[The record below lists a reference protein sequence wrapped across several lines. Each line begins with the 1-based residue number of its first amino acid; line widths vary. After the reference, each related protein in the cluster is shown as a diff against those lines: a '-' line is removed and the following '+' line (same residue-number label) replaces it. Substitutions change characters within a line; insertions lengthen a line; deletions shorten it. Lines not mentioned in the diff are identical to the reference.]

1 MIKNVT
7 DYLKDS
13 YGGTF
18 EENVKTVLT
27 KHFDSDSVENLW
39 NKIVEKYSELF
50 QKQTISEE
58 DEDAVYYI
66 LPSVAVYRVL
76 EDYRAIGY
84 AGGEIAA
91 KNLSGCSGDKARS
104 EKVAVSSDDK
114 ACTAHSPIDALSL
127 FREIYFIDGQC
138 GHDYLVNRFKEDEAF
153 LKGFPQDFLRT
164 VGEGKCEVI
173 SDTPEYTE
181 FHVKSCRFLALT
193 KELNCPEICSVFC
206 DLDNLMYTNM
216 HPKLSYNRDKTL
228 YAGDDCCNFSMR
240 YVEKE

>member
-1 MIKNVT
+1 MKASTIEL
-7 DYLKDS
+7 LKDA

-18 EENVKTVLT
+18 EENVKTILT
-27 KHFDSDSVENLW
+27 KHFDSKNAENLW
-39 NKIVEKYSELF
+39 NQIVGKYSELF
-50 QKQTISEE
+50 QKQNISEE

-66 LPSVAVYRVL
+66 LPSIAVYRVL
-76 EDYRAIGY
+76 E
-84 AGGEIAA
+84 E
-91 KNLSGCSGDKARS
+91 SGAS
-104 EKVAVSSDDK
+104 EKGTSSSDDK
-114 ACTAHSPIDALSL
+114 TCTTASRIDALSI
-127 FREIYFIDGQC
+127 FREIYFIDGQR
-138 GHDYLVNRFKEDEAF
+138 GHDYLVNRFREDEAF

-181 FHVKSCRFLALT
+181 FHVKSCRFLELT
-193 KELNCPEICSVFC
+193 KELDCPEICSVFC
-206 DLDNLMYTNM
+206 DLDNLMYNNM

>member
-1 MIKNVT
+1 MKANSIEL
-7 DYLKDS
+7 LKDA

-27 KHFDSDSVENLW
+27 KHFDSDSAEKLW
-39 NKIVEKYSELF
+39 KQIVEKYSGLF
-50 QKQTISEE
+50 QKQNISED

-76 EDYRAIGY
+76 EES
-84 AGGEIAA
+84 GESENEAA
-91 KNLSGCSGDKARS
+91 
-104 EKVAVSSDDK
+104 SSDDK
-114 ACTAHSPIDALSL
+114 ACTAASYIDALTL
-127 FREIYFIDGQC
+127 FREIYFIDGQR
-138 GHDYLVNRFKEDEAF
+138 GHDYLVNRFREDEAF

-173 SDTPEYTE
+173 CDTPEYTE
-181 FHVKSCRFLALT
+181 FHVKSCRFLELT

-206 DLDNLMYTNM
+206 DLDTLMYTNM

>member
-1 MIKNVT
+1 MKANSIEL
-7 DYLKDS
+7 LKDA

-27 KHFDSDSVENLW
+27 KHFDSDSAEKLW
-39 NKIVEKYSELF
+39 NQIVEKYSELS
-50 QKQTISEE
+50 QKLNISEE

-76 EDYRAIGY
+76 E
-84 AGGEIAA
+84 E
-91 KNLSGCSGDKARS
+91 SGAS
-104 EKVAVSSDDK
+104 ENGSVR
-114 ACTAHSPIDALSL
+114 HIDALSI
-127 FREIYFIDGQC
+127 FREIYFIDGHR
-138 GHDYLVNRFKEDEAF
+138 GRDYLVNRFREDKAF

-173 SDTPEYTE
+173 CDTPEYTE
-181 FHVKSCRFLALT
+181 FHVKSCRFLELT

-206 DLDNLMYTNM
+206 ELDTLMYTDM
-216 HPKLSYNRDKTL
+216 HPNLLYNRDKTL

>member
-1 MIKNVT
+1 MKANSIEL
-7 DYLKDS
+7 LKDA

-18 EENVKTVLT
+18 GENVKTVLT
-27 KHFDSDSVENLW
+27 KHFDSDSAENLW
-39 NKIVEKYSELF
+39 TQIVEKYSELF
-50 QKQTISEE
+50 RKYNISEE

-76 EDYRAIGY
+76 EEFGA
-84 AGGEIAA
+84 
-91 KNLSGCSGDKARS
+91 S
-104 EKVAVSSDDK
+104 EKGAVR
-114 ACTAHSPIDALSL
+114 HIDALSI
-127 FREIYFIDGQC
+127 FREIYFLDGQR
-138 GHDYLVNRFKEDEAF
+138 GRDYLVNRFREDEAF

-181 FHVKSCRFLALT
+181 FHVKSCRFLELT
-193 KELNCPEICSVFC
+193 KELGCPEICSVFC
-206 DLDNLMYTNM
+206 DLDTLMYTNM

-228 YAGDDCCNFSMR
+228 YAGHDCCNFSMR

>member
-1 MIKNVT
+1 MKANSIEL
-7 DYLKDS
+7 LKDA

-27 KHFDSDSVENLW
+27 KHFDSDSAEKLW
-39 NKIVEKYSELF
+39 KQIVEKYSGLF
-50 QKQTISEE
+50 QKQNISEE

-76 EDYRAIGY
+76 EESAVFDP
-84 AGGEIAA
+84 
-91 KNLSGCSGDKARS
+91 LS
-104 EKVAVSSDDK
+104 
-114 ACTAHSPIDALSL
+114 I
-127 FREIYFIDGQC
+127 FREIYFIDGQR
-138 GHDYLVNRFKEDEAF
+138 GHDYLVNRFREDEAF

-173 SDTPEYTE
+173 CVTPEYTE
-181 FHVKSCRFLALT
+181 FHVKSCRFLELT

-206 DLDNLMYTNM
+206 DLDTLMYTNM

>member
-1 MIKNVT
+1 MKANSIKL
-7 DYLKDS
+7 LKDA

-18 EENVKTVLT
+18 EENVKTILN
-27 KHFDSDSVENLW
+27 KHFDSKNAENLW
-39 NKIVEKYSELF
+39 NQIVEKYSKLF
-50 QKQTISEE
+50 QKQNISEE

-76 EDYRAIGY
+76 E
-84 AGGEIAA
+84 E
-91 KNLSGCSGDKARS
+91 SGAS
-104 EKVAVSSDDK
+104 EKVVVSSDDK
-114 ACTAHSPIDALSL
+114 ACMDVRHIDALSI
-127 FREIYFIDGQC
+127 FREIYFIDGQR
-138 GHDYLVNRFKEDEAF
+138 GYDYLVNRFREDEAF

-173 SDTPEYTE
+173 CDTPEYTE
-181 FHVKSCRFLALT
+181 FHVKSCRFLELT

-206 DLDNLMYTNM
+206 DIDNLMYTNM

-240 YVEKE
+240 YVEKK

>member
-1 MIKNVT
+1 MKASTIEF
-7 DYLKDS
+7 LKDA

-27 KHFDSDSVENLW
+27 KHFDSDSAENLW
-39 NKIVEKYSELF
+39 NQIVEKYSKLF
-50 QKQTISEE
+50 QKQNISED

-76 EDYRAIGY
+76 EESDA
-84 AGGEIAA
+84 
-91 KNLSGCSGDKARS
+91 S
-104 EKVAVSSDDK
+104 EKGAAISGDK
-114 ACTAHSPIDALSL
+114 ACTADSRIDALSI
-127 FREIYFIDGQC
+127 FREIYFIDGQR
-138 GHDYLVNRFKEDEAF
+138 GHDYLVNRFREDESF

-173 SDTPEYTE
+173 CDTPEYTE
-181 FHVKSCRFLALT
+181 FHVKSCRFLELT

-206 DLDNLMYTNM
+206 DLDTLMYTNM

>member
-1 MIKNVT
+1 M
-7 DYLKDS
+7 
-13 YGGTF
+13 
-18 EENVKTVLT
+18 T
-27 KHFDSDSVENLW
+27 KHFDSDSAENLW
-39 NKIVEKYSELF
+39 NQIVEKYSELF
-50 QKQTISEE
+50 QKQNISEE

-76 EDYRAIGY
+76 E
-84 AGGEIAA
+84 E
-91 KNLSGCSGDKARS
+91 SGAS
-104 EKVAVSSDDK
+104 EKVAAISGDK
-114 ACTAHSPIDALSL
+114 ACTADSRIDALSI
-127 FREIYFIDGQC
+127 FREIYFIDGQR

-173 SDTPEYTE
+173 CDTPEYTE

-206 DLDNLMYTNM
+206 DLDTLMYTNM

-228 YAGDDCCNFSMR
+228 YAGDDCYNFSMR

>member
-1 MIKNVT
+1 MKANSIEL
-7 DYLKDS
+7 LKDA

-18 EENVKTVLT
+18 EENVKTVLN
-27 KHFDSDSVENLW
+27 KHFDSKNAEKLW
-39 NKIVEKYSELF
+39 NQIVEKYSELF
-50 QKQTISEE
+50 QKQNITEE

-76 EDYRAIGY
+76 QNYW
-84 AGGEIAA
+84 AA
-91 KNLSGCSGDKARS
+91 C
-104 EKVAVSSDDK
+104 SDDK
-114 ACTAHSPIDALSL
+114 ECTDVRHIDALSI
-127 FREIYFIDGQC
+127 FREIYFLDGQR
-138 GHDYLVNRFKEDEAF
+138 GHDYLVNRFCEDEAF

-173 SDTPEYTE
+173 CDTPEYTE
-181 FHVKSCRFLALT
+181 FHVKSCRFIALT
-193 KELNCPEICSVFC
+193 KELNCPKICSVFC
-206 DLDNLMYTNM
+206 DIDNLMYTNM

>member
-1 MIKNVT
+1 MKANSIEL
-7 DYLKDS
+7 LKDA

-18 EENVKTVLT
+18 EENVKTVLN
-27 KHFDSDSVENLW
+27 KHFDSKNAENLW
-39 NKIVEKYSELF
+39 NHIVEKYSKLF
-50 QKQTISEE
+50 QKLNISEE

-76 EDYRAIGY
+76 KE
-84 AGGEIAA
+84 
-91 KNLSGCSGDKARS
+91 SGAS
-104 EKVAVSSDDK
+104 EKGAASSGDK
-114 ACTAHSPIDALSL
+114 ACTADCRIDALSI
-127 FREIYFIDGQC
+127 FREIYFLDGQR

-173 SDTPEYTE
+173 CDTPEYTE
-181 FHVKSCRFLALT
+181 FHVKSCRFLELT

-206 DLDNLMYTNM
+206 DLDTLMYTNM

-240 YVEKE
+240 YLEKE

>member
-1 MIKNVT
+1 MKANSIEL
-7 DYLKDS
+7 LKDA

-18 EENVKTVLT
+18 EENVKTILT
-27 KHFDSDSVENLW
+27 KHFDSDSAENLW
-39 NKIVEKYSELF
+39 NQIGEKYSKLF
-50 QKQTISEE
+50 QKQNISEE

-76 EDYRAIGY
+76 E
-84 AGGEIAA
+84 E
-91 KNLSGCSGDKARS
+91 SGAS
-104 EKVAVSSDDK
+104 ENGAV
-114 ACTAHSPIDALSL
+114 HHIDALSI
-127 FREIYFIDGQC
+127 FREIYFIDGQR

-173 SDTPEYTE
+173 FDTPEYTE

-206 DLDNLMYTNM
+206 DIDNLMYTNM

-240 YVEKE
+240 YVEKK

>member
-1 MIKNVT
+1 MKANSIEL
-7 DYLKDS
+7 LKDA

-27 KHFDSDSVENLW
+27 KHFDSDSAENLW
-39 NKIVEKYSELF
+39 NQIAGKYEGLV
-50 QKQTISEE
+50 QNADILED

-76 EDYRAIGY
+76 E
-84 AGGEIAA
+84 E
-91 KNLSGCSGDKARS
+91 SGAS
-104 EKVAVSSDDK
+104 EKRTASSGDK
-114 ACTAHSPIDALSL
+114 ACTADSRIDALSI
-127 FREIYFIDGQC
+127 FREIYFIDGQR

-173 SDTPEYTE
+173 CDTPEYTE
-181 FHVKSCRFLALT
+181 FHVKSCRFLELT

-206 DLDNLMYTNM
+206 ELDTLMYTDM

>member
-1 MIKNVT
+1 MKANSIEL
-7 DYLKDS
+7 LKDA

-27 KHFDSDSVENLW
+27 KHFDSDSAENLW
-39 NKIVEKYSELF
+39 NQVVEKYSELF
-50 QKQTISEE
+50 QKLNISEE

-76 EDYRAIGY
+76 E
-84 AGGEIAA
+84 E
-91 KNLSGCSGDKARS
+91 SGAS
-104 EKVAVSSDDK
+104 EKGTASSDDK

-127 FREIYFIDGQC
+127 FREIYFIDGQR
-138 GHDYLVNRFKEDEAF
+138 GHDYLVNRFREDEAF

-173 SDTPEYTE
+173 CDTPEYTE
-181 FHVKSCRFLALT
+181 FHVKSCRFLELT

-206 DLDNLMYTNM
+206 DLDTLMYTNM
-216 HPKLSYNRDKTL
+216 HPNLSYNRDKTL

>member
-1 MIKNVT
+1 MKANSIEL
-7 DYLKDS
+7 LKDA

-27 KHFDSDSVENLW
+27 KHFDSDSAENLW
-39 NKIVEKYSELF
+39 NQIVEKYSELF
-50 QKQTISEE
+50 QKHNISEE

-76 EDYRAIGY
+76 EESGASENGAIRH
-84 AGGEIAA
+84 IDS
-91 KNLSGCSGDKARS
+91 LS
-104 EKVAVSSDDK
+104 
-114 ACTAHSPIDALSL
+114 I
-127 FREIYFIDGQC
+127 FREIYFLDGQR
-138 GHDYLVNRFKEDEAF
+138 GHDYLVNRFREDEAF

-173 SDTPEYTE
+173 CDTPEYTE
-181 FHVKSCRFLALT
+181 FHVKSCRFLELT

-206 DLDNLMYTNM
+206 DLDTLMYTNM

-240 YVEKE
+240 YVDKE

>member
-1 MIKNVT
+1 MKANSIEL
-7 DYLKDS
+7 LKDA

-18 EENVKTVLT
+18 EENVKTVLN
-27 KHFDSDSVENLW
+27 KHFDSDSAENLW
-39 NKIVEKYSELF
+39 NQIVENYSKLF
-50 QKQTISEE
+50 QKHNISEE

-76 EDYRAIGY
+76 EESGASENGAAI
-84 AGGEIAA
+84 
-91 KNLSGCSGDKARS
+91 SGDKAS
-104 EKVAVSSDDK
+104 AVA
-114 ACTAHSPIDALSL
+114 CHINALSI
-127 FREIYFIDGQC
+127 FREIYFLDGQR
-138 GHDYLVNRFKEDEAF
+138 GHDYLVNRFREDEAF

-173 SDTPEYTE
+173 CDTPEYTE

-193 KELNCPEICSVFC
+193 KELGCPEICSVFC

-228 YAGDDCCNFSMR
+228 YNGDDYCNFSMR

>member
-1 MIKNVT
+1 MKASTIEL
-7 DYLKDS
+7 LKDA

-27 KHFDSDSVENLW
+27 KHFDSDSAENLW
-39 NKIVEKYSELF
+39 NQIVEKYSELF
-50 QKQTISEE
+50 QKQNISEE

-76 EDYRAIGY
+76 E
-84 AGGEIAA
+84 E
-91 KNLSGCSGDKARS
+91 SGAS
-104 EKVAVSSDDK
+104 EKGAVSSDDK

-127 FREIYFIDGQC
+127 FREIYFLDGQR
-138 GHDYLVNRFKEDEAF
+138 GHDYLVNRFREDEAF

-173 SDTPEYTE
+173 CDTPEYTE
-181 FHVKSCRFLALT
+181 FHVKSCRFLTLT
-193 KELNCPEICSVFC
+193 KELGCPEICSVFC
-206 DLDNLMYTNM
+206 DLDTLMYTNM
-216 HPKLSYNRDKTL
+216 HQKLSYNRDKTL

>member
-1 MIKNVT
+1 MKASSIEL
-7 DYLKDS
+7 LKDA

-18 EENVKTVLT
+18 EENVKTILT
-27 KHFDSDSVENLW
+27 KHFDSDSAENLW
-39 NKIVEKYSELF
+39 NQIVEKYSELF
-50 QKQTISEE
+50 QKQNISEE

-76 EDYRAIGY
+76 E
-84 AGGEIAA
+84 E
-91 KNLSGCSGDKARS
+91 SGAS
-104 EKVAVSSDDK
+104 EKGAASSGDK
-114 ACTAHSPIDALSL
+114 ACTADSRIDALSI
-127 FREIYFIDGQC
+127 FREIYFLDGQR
-138 GHDYLVNRFKEDEAF
+138 GHDYLVNRFREDEAF

-173 SDTPEYTE
+173 CDTLEYTE
-181 FHVKSCRFLALT
+181 FHVKSCRFLELT

-206 DLDNLMYTNM
+206 DIDNLMYTNM